1 VTEALLSDVRE
12 TGEAAVRTWTP
23 GRQVAFG
30 RRDVRTEGHERARAT
45 ARDRGFP
52 PVERRVDG
60 RAVAFADA
68 TVAVL
73 RADPVAEVRRGIA
86 ARYGRALDALEG
98 ALSELDAA
106 VVGGEPPRS
115 FCPGAHSLSVAPAV
129 AERTWPP
136 GGAATGTNAP
146 AGDGDADTASPGAP
160 VVGPKL
166 AGVAQRVRRGV
177 AATAAVVV
185 VDEAETIAG
194 VLESVY
200 AALGVPLD
208 PATVGSVRVAG
219 GPADAERVARALEAT
234 LVGDREPVVER
245 VA

>member
-1 VTEALLSDVRE
+1 VSEREDARRERVRVLRGRASTPGEDLAVTEALLSDVRE

-52 PVERRVDG
+52 PVERRVGG

-86 ARYGRALDALEG
+86 ARYGRALDALDG

-106 VVGGEPPRS
+106 
-115 FCPGAHSLSVAPAV
+115 
-129 AERTWPP
+129 
-136 GGAATGTNAP
+136 
-146 AGDGDADTASPGAP
+146 
-160 VVGPKL
+160 
-166 AGVAQRVRRGV
+166 
-177 AATAAVVV
+177 VV

-208 PATVGSVRVAG
+208 
-219 GPADAERVARALEAT
+219 
-234 LVGDREPVVER
+234 REPVVER

>member
-52 PVERRVDG
+52 PVERRVGG

-73 RADPVAEVRRGIA
+73 RADPVAGVRRGIA
-86 ARYGRALDALEG
+86 ARYGRALDALDG
-98 ALSELDAA
+98 ALSELD
-106 VVGGEPPRS
+106 
-115 FCPGAHSLSVAPAV
+115 
-129 AERTWPP
+129 
-136 GGAATGTNAP
+136 
-146 AGDGDADTASPGAP
+146 
-160 VVGPKL
+160 
-166 AGVAQRVRRGV
+166 
-177 AATAAVVV
+177 AAVVV

-208 PATVGSVRVAG
+208 
-219 GPADAERVARALEAT
+219 
-234 LVGDREPVVER
+234 REPVVER